1 MSQKPPKPTL
11 VELETLNVLHSGFSR
26 LADISNALG
35 LSSSATNDRLK
46 RCRMK
51 GFVETIKGGR
61 DWRVTPEGIAA
72 LENAAKNPSSVKA
85 VKPPRESLEGSDT
98 LLESVQ
104 NEPRAL
110 EPENWQGLQALAG
123 WSNLMS
129 VLPLPEFRAALRLV
143 LAVALLRN
151 RAPKISQM
159 PWIGLYGAT
168 GTGKSTVAMCAR
180 AIVGGH
186 FFQVGTMTAG
196 EAIGRRSRTTPYK
209 LEVAPR
215 TLAGAVTDLDELAE
229 APEMLR
235 TALYALMQ
243 RTDGF
248 VTIEGQELEN
258 RAAIVATWNPDGQT
272 VPLPAGALRRGLLMD
287 TTPFKARLEKA
298 FSLEMI
304 GVDIRAALEQHSE
317 PWVKIQNIP
326 EPVNAE
332 TTALEQARRTLYS
345 LLKTPSDHPLAALS
359 GLGAA
364 YATLFCISI
373 ENALVEVV
381 ADMASLAA
389 TRGAT
394 KSDWR
399 EILKAQY
406 GNAPE
411 TSELETPQ
419 TDTAALVRYD
429 LELTKQKALIVT
441 RAANAREPL
450 RKHYSSLQPNEREIA
465 APLLAALEAIGQ
477 GAPHANPERLEA
489 LNNELNT
496 LENQALSLAQ
506 MVKARLEHSKWAVL
520 EAKQAKA
527 QMLEDAKQLRRQNK
541 EKVAQYRKTARALQK
556 AAKAKDS
563 PVDSVRAKYRAQIIE
578 QCKKYGWLETRRP
591 EQIDT
596 STEHS
601 TIARLAKGLAN
612 FLNSTQWET
621 FDTKTQCRVY
631 DIDAWMLQKA
641 KAFEDAALMLEG
653 KKTSALP
660 SAQNARALPISVS
673 INNFTI

>member
-1 MSQKPPKPTL
+1 
-11 VELETLNVLHSGFSR
+11 
-26 LADISNALG
+26 
-35 LSSSATNDRLK
+35 
-46 RCRMK
+46 
-51 GFVETIKGGR
+51 
-61 DWRVTPEGIAA
+61 
-72 LENAAKNPSSVKA
+72 
-85 VKPPRESLEGSDT
+85 
-98 LLESVQ
+98 
-104 NEPRAL
+104 
-110 EPENWQGLQALAG
+110 LQALAG

-151 RAPKISQM
+151 RAPKLSQM

-196 EAIGRRSRTTPYK
+196 EAIGRRSRTAPYK

-229 APEMLR
+229 APESLR

-272 VPLPAGALRRGLLMD
+272 VPLPVGALRRGLLMD

-304 GVDIRAALEQHSE
+304 GVEIRAALEQHPE

-326 EPVNAE
+326 VPATVEKK
-332 TTALEQARRTLYS
+332 ALERARRTLYS

-373 ENALVEVV
+373 ENALFEVV

-394 KSDWR
+394 RSDWR
-399 EILKAQY
+399 EILKAEY
-406 GNAPE
+406 GVVPE
-411 TSELETPQ
+411 TSESENRQNCRNGALRPRVNQ
-419 TDTAALVRYD
+419 TKSPYGHSSRKCSRT
-429 LELTKQKALIVT
+429 LTKTPLEFATQRTRNRRAIVGST
-441 RAANAREPL
+441 RDNRTRSATR
-450 RKHYSSLQPNEREIA
+450 QP
-465 APLLAALEAIGQ
+465 
-477 GAPHANPERLEA
+477 
-489 LNNELNT
+489 
-496 LENQALSLAQ
+496 
-506 MVKARLEHSKWAVL
+506 
-520 EAKQAKA
+520 
-527 QMLEDAKQLRRQNK
+527 
-541 EKVAQYRKTARALQK
+541 
-556 AAKAKDS
+556 
-563 PVDSVRAKYRAQIIE
+563 
-578 QCKKYGWLETRRP
+578 
-591 EQIDT
+591 
-596 STEHS
+596 
-601 TIARLAKGLAN
+601 
-612 FLNSTQWET
+612 
-621 FDTKTQCRVY
+621 
-631 DIDAWMLQKA
+631 
-641 KAFEDAALMLEG
+641 
-653 KKTSALP
+653 
-660 SAQNARALPISVS
+660 
-673 INNFTI
+673 